1 MVYKR
6 EIQSKLEKYLLFF
19 PITGLIGPRQVGKT
33 TLVKSLSRSF
43 DQPLYLDLE
52 SSRDRAKLSDPRL
65 FLKEYTNRLVILDEI
80 QFVPHLFSELRGI
93 IDEDRR
99 PGRFLILGSA
109 YPQLMQQSAESL
121 AGRIGYLELTP
132 FRLTEINSQE
142 QQKLWLRGGFP
153 DSFMAP
159 NEELSFDWRKNFIRT
174 YIERDLPGMG
184 LQVEAIVLEK
194 FWRML
199 ASFHGNVWNSENFSR
214 SLGLTGKTVNRYLD
228 FMQQAF
234 IVNRLLPY
242 STNVKKRLVKSP
254 KIYIRDSGLLHALQ
268 DIVSVEALTGNILLG
283 GSWEGHVIEQVQRKC
298 GDQFQY
304 FFYRTHQ
311 GTECDLVLV
320 RSGKVEAAIE
330 IKYSS
335 APSLNKGLR
344 LAMEDLQAKK
354 GWIIIPEGD
363 RFPLSANVTVVSLR
377 DFLTM
382 DIQSIIH
389 NKQ

>member
-93 IDEDRR
+93 IDEGRR

-109 YPQLMQQSAESL
+109 SPQLMQQSAESL

>member
-109 YPQLMQQSAESL
+109 SPQLMQQSAESL

-184 LQVEAIVLEK
+184 LQVEAIVLER

-377 DFLTM
+377 DFLTTE
-382 DIQSIIH
+382 IQSIIH
-389 NKQ
+389 NKP

>member
-109 YPQLMQQSAESL
+109 SPQLMQQSAESL